1 MFIKRKQRQVA
12 KTTDPS
18 EAKINTIIDLIKDL
32 EQADYNRLR
41 EGMDLIYKGYQKVR
55 KSKTKGEKDY
65 GEIDKVEDYMYLHND
80 PTEK

>member
-1 MFIKRKQRQVA
+1 MIIKRKRPVVKVA
-12 KTTDPS
+12 DAS

-55 KSKTKGEKDY
+55 KSKTKIEKDY
-65 GEIDKVEDYMYLHND
+65 GEIDKVEEFLE
-80 PTEK
+80 TEK

>member
-1 MFIKRKQRQVA
+1 MIIKRKRPVI

-32 EQADYNRLR
+32 EQTDYNRLR

-55 KSKTKGEKDY
+55 KSKTKVEKDY
-65 GEIDKVEDYMYLHND
+65 GEIDKAEEFLE
-80 PTEK
+80 TEK

>member
-1 MFIKRKQRQVA
+1 MIIKRKCQVA

-65 GEIDKVEDYMYLHND
+65 GEIDKAEEFLEVE
-80 PTEK
+80 K

>member
-1 MFIKRKQRQVA
+1 MIIKRKRPIA

-55 KSKTKGEKDY
+55 KSKTKIEKDSS
-65 GEIDKVEDYMYLHND
+65 EIDKAEEFLE
-80 PTEK
+80 TEK

>member
-1 MFIKRKQRQVA
+1 MLFKKKQRQVV

-41 EGMDLIYKGYQKVR
+41 DGMELIYKGYQKVR
-55 KSKTKGEKDY
+55 KSKTKVEKDF
-65 GEIDKVEDYMYLHND
+65 GEIDKAEEFLE
-80 PTEK
+80 TEK

>member
-1 MFIKRKQRQVA
+1 MIIKRKRPLV
-12 KTTDPS
+12 KVTDPS

-55 KSKTKGEKDY
+55 KSKTKVEKDFS
-65 GEIDKVEDYMYLHND
+65 EIDKAEEFLEVER
-80 PTEK
+80 

>member
-1 MFIKRKQRQVA
+1 MIIKRKRPVA

-55 KSKTKGEKDY
+55 KSKTKVEKDFS
-65 GEIDKVEDYMYLHND
+65 EIDRAEEFLEA
-80 PTEK
+80 EK

>member
-1 MFIKRKQRQVA
+1 MIIKRKRPVV

-32 EQADYNRLR
+32 EQTDYNRLR

-55 KSKTKGEKDY
+55 KSKTKVEKDFS
-65 GEIDKVEDYMYLHND
+65 EIDKAEEFLEI
-80 PTEK
+80 EK

>member
-1 MFIKRKQRQVA
+1 MIIKRKRPVV

-55 KSKTKGEKDY
+55 KSKTKIEKDY
-65 GEIDKVEDYMYLHND
+65 GDIDKAEEYLEA
-80 PTEK
+80 EK

>member
-1 MFIKRKQRQVA
+1 MIIKRKRPVV

-32 EQADYNRLR
+32 EQTDYNRLR

-55 KSKTKGEKDY
+55 KSKTKIEKDFS
-65 GEIDKVEDYMYLHND
+65 EIDKAEEFLEVER
-80 PTEK
+80 

>member
-1 MFIKRKQRQVA
+1 MIIKRKRPVV

-55 KSKTKGEKDY
+55 KSKTKIEKDY
-65 GEIDKVEDYMYLHND
+65 GEIDKAEEYLEA
-80 PTEK
+80 EK

>member
-1 MFIKRKQRQVA
+1 MIIKRKRPVV

-32 EQADYNRLR
+32 EQTDYNRLR

-55 KSKTKGEKDY
+55 KSKTKVEKDFS
-65 GEIDKVEDYMYLHND
+65 EIDKAEEFLEVER
-80 PTEK
+80 

>member
-1 MFIKRKQRQVA
+1 MFIKRKQRPVV

-32 EQADYNRLR
+32 EQTDYNRLR

-55 KSKTKGEKDY
+55 KSKTKVEKDFS
-65 GEIDKVEDYMYLHND
+65 EIDKAEEFLE
-80 PTEK
+80 TEK

>member
-1 MFIKRKQRQVA
+1 MIIKRKRPIA

-55 KSKTKGEKDY
+55 KSKTKVEKDY
-65 GEIDKVEDYMYLHND
+65 SDIDKVEEYLEA
-80 PTEK
+80 EK

>member
-1 MFIKRKQRQVA
+1 MLFKKKQRPVV

-55 KSKTKGEKDY
+55 KSKTKVEKDFS
-65 GEIDKVEDYMYLHND
+65 EIDKAEEFLEVER
-80 PTEK
+80 

>member
-1 MFIKRKQRQVA
+1 MLFKKKQRPVV

-55 KSKTKGEKDY
+55 KSKTKIEKDY
-65 GEIDKVEDYMYLHND
+65 GEIDKAEEYLEA
-80 PTEK
+80 EK

>member
-1 MFIKRKQRQVA
+1 MIIKRKRSVI

-32 EQADYNRLR
+32 EQAEYNRLR

-55 KSKTKGEKDY
+55 KSKTKVENDY
-65 GEIDKVEDYMYLHND
+65 GEIDKVEEYLEA
-80 PTEK
+80 EK

>member
-1 MFIKRKQRQVA
+1 MIIKRKRPVV

-18 EAKINTIIDLIKDL
+18 ETKINTIIDLIKDL

-55 KSKTKGEKDY
+55 KSKTKDEKDCDK
-65 GEIDKVEDYMYLHND
+65 IDKVEEFLE
-80 PTEK
+80 TEK

>member
-1 MFIKRKQRQVA
+1 MIIKRKRPMI

-41 EGMDLIYKGYQKVR
+41 DGMDLIYKGYQKVR
-55 KSKTKGEKDY
+55 KSKTKVEKDY
-65 GEIDKVEDYMYLHND
+65 GEIDKAEEFLEA
-80 PTEK
+80 EK

>member
-1 MFIKRKQRQVA
+1 MFIKRKRPVA

-41 EGMDLIYKGYQKVR
+41 EGMDLIYKGYQKIR
-55 KSKTKGEKDY
+55 KSKTNIEKELDDISDA
-65 GEIDKVEDYMYLHND
+65 EKFLE
-80 PTEK
+80 TEK

>member
-1 MFIKRKQRQVA
+1 MIIKRKSTVV

-32 EQADYNRLR
+32 EQTDYNRLR

-55 KSKTKGEKDY
+55 KSKTKVEKDFS
-65 GEIDKVEDYMYLHND
+65 EIDKAEEFLEVER
-80 PTEK
+80 

>member
-1 MFIKRKQRQVA
+1 MFIKRKQRPVV

-55 KSKTKGEKDY
+55 KSKTKVEKDY
-65 GEIDKVEDYMYLHND
+65 GEIDKAEEFLE
-80 PTEK
+80 TEK

>member
-1 MFIKRKQRQVA
+1 MIIKRKRPVV
-12 KTTDPS
+12 KVTDPS

-55 KSKTKGEKDY
+55 KSKTKVEKDFS
-65 GEIDKVEDYMYLHND
+65 EIDKAEEFLEI
-80 PTEK
+80 EK

>member
-1 MFIKRKQRQVA
+1 MIIKRKRPVV

-55 KSKTKGEKDY
+55 KSKTKIEKDY
-65 GEIDKVEDYMYLHND
+65 GEINKAEEFLEAEN
-80 PTEK
+80 E